1 MPKEQILEY
10 EGKVLELLP
19 QASFKILLDNGHEVK
34 AVISGRLRKNRI
46 RILTG
51 DRVKVAISPY
61 DLSRG
66 RVTFR
71 L

>member
-1 MPKEQILEY
+1 MPKEDILEY

-61 DLSRG
+61 DLSKG

>member
-1 MPKEQILEY
+1 MPKEEILEY

-19 QASFKILLDNGHEVK
+19 RASFKILLDNGHEVK

>member
-1 MPKEQILEY
+1 MPKEEILEY
-10 EGKVLELLP
+10 EGKVTELLP

>member
-1 MPKEQILEY
+1 MSKEEILEY

-19 QASFKILLDNGHEVK
+19 QASFKILLDNGYEVK

>member
-19 QASFKILLDNGHEVK
+19 QASFKILLDNGAEVK

-51 DRVKVAISPY
+51 DRVRVAISPY

>member
-1 MPKEQILEY
+1 MSKEEILEY
-10 EGKVLELLP
+10 EGKDLELLP

>member
-1 MPKEQILEY
+1 MPKEEILEY
-10 EGKVLELLP
+10 EGKVIELLP
-19 QASFKILLDNGHEVK
+19 QANFKIMLDNGHEIK

-61 DLSRG
+61 DLTRG
-66 RVTFR
+66 RVTYR
-71 L
+71 I

>member
-1 MPKEQILEY
+1 LPKEEILEY

-19 QASFKILLDNGHEVK
+19 QASFKILLDNGFEVK

-66 RVTFR
+66 RVTYR
-71 L
+71 M

>member
-1 MPKEQILEY
+1 MPKEDILEY

-61 DLSRG
+61 DLTRG

>member
-1 MPKEQILEY
+1 MSKEQVLEY

-19 QASFKILLDNGHEVK
+19 QAHFKILLDNGHEIK

-51 DRVKVAISPY
+51 DRVKVSISPY
-61 DLSRG
+61 DLTRG
-66 RVTFR
+66 RVTYR
-71 L
+71 I

>member
-1 MPKEQILEY
+1 LPKEEILEY
-10 EGKVLELLP
+10 EGKILELLP
-19 QASFKILLDNGHEVK
+19 QASFRILLDNGHEVK

-66 RVTFR
+66 RVTYR
-71 L
+71 M

>member
-19 QASFKILLDNGHEVK
+19 QASFKILLDNGAEVK

-51 DRVKVAISPY
+51 DRVRVAISPY

-71 L
+71 I

>member
-1 MPKEQILEY
+1 MSKEEVLEY

-19 QASFKILLDNGHEVK
+19 QANFKILLDNGHEIK
-34 AVISGRLRKNRI
+34 AVISGKLRKNRI

-61 DLSRG
+61 DLTRG
-66 RVTFR
+66 RVTYR
-71 L
+71 I

>member
-1 MPKEQILEY
+1 MAKEEILEY

-34 AVISGRLRKNRI
+34 AVISGKLRKNRI

-51 DRVKVAISPY
+51 DRVRVAISPY

-66 RVTFR
+66 RVIFR

>member
-1 MPKEQILEY
+1 MSKEDILEY

>member
-1 MPKEQILEY
+1 LAKEEILEY

-34 AVISGRLRKNRI
+34 AVISGKLRKNRI

-51 DRVKVAISPY
+51 DRVRVAISPY

-66 RVTFR
+66 RVIFR

>member
-1 MPKEQILEY
+1 MPKEDILEY

-51 DRVKVAISPY
+51 DRVRVAISPY